1 MAKALGRVLPMPYSL
16 HIQRDSSISTREWM
30 EAAAR
35 IGSLRTGTG
44 LASRASHDTSMPAQV
59 SAADLEIIGPSG
71 KWEPAFHFSEGRGS
85 FSARSSHPA
94 LRAAAATL
102 ASTLGAS
109 IVGDDGER
117 YTW

>member
-1 MAKALGRVLPMPYSL
+1 MPYSL
-16 HIQRDSSISTREWM
+16 HIQRDSSISTREWLD
-30 EAAAR
+30 AAAR
-35 IGSLRTGTG
+35 VGSLRAGTG
-44 LASRASHDTSMPAQV
+44 LASRTSHDASAPTQA

-71 KWEPAFHFSEGRGS
+71 QWEPAFHFSDGRGS
-85 FSARSSHPA
+85 FSARASHPA

>member
-1 MAKALGRVLPMPYSL
+1 MPYSL
-16 HIQRDSSISTREWM
+16 HIQRDPSITTREWLD
-30 EAAAR
+30 AAAR

-44 LASRASHDTSMPAQV
+44 LSARTAHDASAPAQ
-59 SAADLEIIGPSG
+59 AAPGDLEIIGPSG
-71 KWEPAFHFSEGRGS
+71 KWEPAFQFADGRGI
-85 FSARSSHPA
+85 FSARASHPA